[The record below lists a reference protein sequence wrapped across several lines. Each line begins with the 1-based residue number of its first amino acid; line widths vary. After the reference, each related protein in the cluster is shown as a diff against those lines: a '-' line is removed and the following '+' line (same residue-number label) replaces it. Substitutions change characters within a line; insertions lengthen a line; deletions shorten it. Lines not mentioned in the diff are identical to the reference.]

1 MKKWEQINDEIVRIK
16 HKTVSPTKE
25 LNEMLES
32 KGTAA
37 ISTGIRLSELIKRPQ
52 ISYWDTAPF
61 DDERQPLPY
70 EVCEQVGLRIEYDGY
85 IARQLMEVEHVQ
97 KLEEKKLPAD
107 VDYKSIEG
115 LSLEAIEKLN
125 KVRPENIGQAGRIS
139 GVSPADVSV
148 LVIWLSKQRNVPQK

>member
-1 MKKWEQINDEIVRIK
+1 
-16 HKTVSPTKE
+16 
-25 LNEMLES
+25 
-32 KGTAA
+32 
-37 ISTGIRLSELIKRPQ
+37 
-52 ISYWDTAPF
+52 
-61 DDERQPLPY
+61 
-70 EVCEQVGLRIEYDGY
+70 
-85 IARQLMEVEHVQ
+85 MEVEHVQ
-97 KLEEKKLPAD
+97 KLEEKKLPDD